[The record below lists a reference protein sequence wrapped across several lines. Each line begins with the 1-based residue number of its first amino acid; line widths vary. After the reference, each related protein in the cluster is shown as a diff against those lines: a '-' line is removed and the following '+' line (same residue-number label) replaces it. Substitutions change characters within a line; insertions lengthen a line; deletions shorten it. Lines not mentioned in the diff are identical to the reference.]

1 MTNPAKTVLETF
13 AATLLTTPATEAARI
28 DARLRLHFADTVG
41 AMVAGANSA
50 EGREIAGPGG
60 SPALFGPSLF
70 DRIALS
76 VAQTRLTEIDD
87 IHMASCTTV
96 GSVIVPVALKLSAET
111 GADSARL
118 AAGLRAGYDATVR
131 LGCAVDG
138 ARILYKGIWPTYLTA
153 PFGAAACAGAI
164 LGLTETQMANALA
177 LALAQVS
184 GAAGG
189 PSPGRNPR
197 WLLAGWAAAAGVR
210 AALAARDGYGGDRS
224 LLDGDWLAKT
234 HGIAFD
240 ASKLA
245 GTPGSSLL
253 DMSMKPWC
261 TAKQACAALAAFI
274 ELLDDGVEASS
285 IAAVRIHVPSAYRA
299 MIAHRPPGRIGRIVS
314 IGWQCAVAALH
325 RDELLDIERAD
336 HSAEATFAALM
347 DKIEVHADPAL
358 DEHFPARYPA
368 RVEIETK
375 NGARFERLM
384 LDAPGDPA
392 RALDAEGVET
402 KFLRVTQRIIGETHA
417 REIFTQTTG
426 LDIHALA
433 SSLHSSSS

>member
-1 MTNPAKTVLETF
+1 MTTPAMTALETF
-13 AATLLTTPATEAARI
+13 AATLLAAPAAEAAQI

-41 AMVAGANSA
+41 AMVAGANSS

-70 DRIALS
+70 DRIAVL

-96 GSVIVPVALKLSAET
+96 GSVIVPVAFKLAAET
-111 GADSARL
+111 GADGARL

-189 PSPGRNPR
+189 PAPGRNPR

-224 LLDGDWLAKT
+224 LLDGDWFAKT

-245 GTPGSSLL
+245 GAPGSSLL
-253 DMSMKPWC
+253 EMSMKPWC

-274 ELLDDGVEASS
+274 ELLDNGVEAAS
-285 IAAVRIHVPSAYRA
+285 IAVVHVHVPSAYRA

-325 RDELLDIERAD
+325 RDEVLDIERAD
-336 HSAEATFAALM
+336 HSAEPAFAALM

-358 DEHFPARYPA
+358 NAYFPARYPA

-375 NGARFERLM
+375 NGARFERLVP
-384 LDAPGDPA
+384 DAPGDPA
-392 RALDAEGVET
+392 RAFHAEGVEA
-402 KFLRVTQRIIGETHA
+402 KFIRVTKKTFGETHA
-417 REIFTQTTG
+417 REVFAQATG
-426 LDIHALA
+426 VDLHALA
-433 SSLHSSSS
+433 SSVRSSSL